1 VNATTQTTPDP
12 LATTSAAFLQAAARA
27 GVASDPALRAYRA
40 VFREG
45 RRSVEAAGRTIAQIT
60 VAPIVQ
66 ELEEETPEG
75 VIRKF
80 VQRLAGSPGPGA
92 SDIPYH
98 DVECVQIPMVGRR
111 GYRSHTLCVS
121 SQVGCAMGCGFCETA
136 QMGLVRS
143 LTPAEIVGQWW
154 AATHQRAARVKNI
167 VFMGM
172 GEPLDNVEAVVESIA
187 VLTDHN
193 GPNVPMTNI
202 TVSTVGKAEGL
213 VRLCEQM
220 ARPGWRKLG
229 IAISINAPNDLVRS
243 SIMPINRATPMAELR
258 ELIASIPH
266 VGTHRKICFGYVLIP
281 GVNDAEAHAD
291 ELAEYLRPF
300 TASGSPDG
308 KHRGMLNLIPY
319 NPRRDSPWPAPNE
332 EDVERFLGWVRARGV
347 FAKRRRTKG
356 RDTMAACGQLG
367 TAEIRR
373 RRFVAVRLAD
383 AT

>member
-1 VNATTQTTPDP
+1 
-12 LATTSAAFLQAAARA
+12 
-27 GVASDPALRAYRA
+27 
-40 VFREG
+40 
-45 RRSVEAAGRTIAQIT
+45 
-60 VAPIVQ
+60 
-66 ELEEETPEG
+66 
-75 VIRKF
+75 
-80 VQRLAGSPGPGA
+80 
-92 SDIPYH
+92 
-98 DVECVQIPMVGRR
+98 
-111 GYRSHTLCVS
+111 
-121 SQVGCAMGCGFCETA
+121 
-136 QMGLVRS
+136 
-143 LTPAEIVGQWW
+143 
-154 AATHQRAARVKNI
+154 
-167 VFMGM
+167 
-172 GEPLDNVEAVVESIA
+172 
-187 VLTDHN
+187 
-193 GPNVPMTNI
+193 MTNI
-202 TVSTVGKAEGL
+202 TVSTVGKAEGWCACANRWPVPAGAAGHRHQHQRAQRPCAL
-213 VRLCEQM
+213 VDHADQPRH
-220 ARPGWRKLG
+220 A
-229 IAISINAPNDLVRS
+229 D
-243 SIMPINRATPMAELR
+243 AELR